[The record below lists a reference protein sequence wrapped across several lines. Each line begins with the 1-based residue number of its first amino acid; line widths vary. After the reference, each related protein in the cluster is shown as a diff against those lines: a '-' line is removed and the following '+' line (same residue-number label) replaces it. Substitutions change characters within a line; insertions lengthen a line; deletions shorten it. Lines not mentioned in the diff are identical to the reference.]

1 MLIALSVSQGS
12 ERNRYG
18 WIRMSKTLLSRKC
31 CWSVLWD
38 FRLFVLLGNWG
49 ICSADLQA
57 LLFLWENQKNME
69 TSFLKCH
76 KAGKS
81 SPSKIAN
88 WVLTIEWGPVGGM
101 WLSFGG
107 APKVRTLICI
117 PTEIHSRSKSYF
129 AAYCSPLQRY
139 SFLWILKSICSI
151 YRYGTLAN
159 FPDFLRMIWR
169 LHRSKTGWNLEK

>member
-49 ICSADLQA
+49 IRSADLQA
-57 LLFLWENQKNME
+57 LLFLWENQKNVE

-81 SPSKIAN
+81 WPSKIAN

-107 APKVRTLICI
+107 APKVRTLLSVFQQKPI
-117 PTEIHSRSKSYF
+117 PDQNLILLPTVPLCRGTPSYESWSLF
-129 AAYCSPLQRY
+129 VP
-139 SFLWILKSICSI
+139 F
-151 YRYGTLAN
+151 
-159 FPDFLRMIWR
+159 
-169 LHRSKTGWNLEK
+169 TGMEH